1 VLPSE
6 VEEINIRFVGGKI
19 EPSAR
24 SLPRDHSANTSSES
38 KNRTFVCRVIAGVSP
53 TEDQSRHEKPMT
65 LRPHLVYAMH
75 DSPLGTL
82 GLAAT
87 DHGLAS
93 LMLRVDEAAYVHYLH
108 NNFNVDVLGQER
120 PLESAGLAPDG
131 IVGGHMERPPG
142 RDPLAVGAGTIGAGT
157 IGAGTIGA
165 GAARILTRTRL
176 FLDRY
181 FAGKQIAFE
190 GPFDLQQGTLFQ
202 RRVWATLLTIPYG
215 EVRSYRWLAGTVGHP
230 GAFRAVGTANG
241 QNPIPILIPCHRVV
255 NHGGGLGGYS
265 AGLDAKRHLLALEK
279 VPLAALTQQSM
290 LEFRQA

>member
-1 VLPSE
+1 M
-6 VEEINIRFVGGKI
+6 R
-19 EPSAR
+19 
-24 SLPRDHSANTSSES
+24 
-38 KNRTFVCRVIAGVSP
+38 
-53 TEDQSRHEKPMT
+53 
-65 LRPHLVYAMH
+65 LRPRIVYAMH

-93 LMLRVDEAAYVHYLH
+93 LTMRVDEAAYVHSLQSRY
-108 NNFNVDVLGQER
+108 NVELLGQER
-120 PLESAGLAPDG
+120 PLEAAGLAPDG
-131 IVGGHMERPPG
+131 IVGPHAAGDG
-142 RDPLAVGAGTIGAGT
+142 SSGAGSSGAGSS
-157 IGAGTIGA
+157 GAGSSGA
-165 GAARILTRTRL
+165 NATRILTRTRL

-190 GPFDLQQGTLFQ
+190 GPFDLLQGTLFQ
-202 RRVWATLLTIPYG
+202 RSVWATLLTIPYG

-241 QNPIPILIPCHRVV
+241 QNPIAILIPCHRVV

-265 AGLDAKRHLLALEK
+265 GGLDAKRRLLALEK

-290 LEFRQA
+290 LEFRALNG

>member
-1 VLPSE
+1 M
-6 VEEINIRFVGGKI
+6 R
-19 EPSAR
+19 
-24 SLPRDHSANTSSES
+24 
-38 KNRTFVCRVIAGVSP
+38 
-53 TEDQSRHEKPMT
+53 
-65 LRPHLVYAMH
+65 LRPRIVYAMH

-93 LMLRVDEAAYVHYLH
+93 LMMRVDEAAYVHSLQSHY
-108 NNFNVDVLGQER
+108 NVELLGQER
-120 PLESAGLAPDG
+120 PLEAAGLAPDG
-131 IVGGHMERPPG
+131 IVGLHAAGERP
-142 RDPLAVGAGTIGAGT
+142 AGLNAT
-157 IGAGTIGA
+157 
-165 GAARILTRTRL
+165 RILTRTRL

-190 GPFDLQQGTLFQ
+190 GPFDLLQGTLFQ
-202 RRVWATLLTIPYG
+202 RSVWATLLTIPYG

-241 QNPIPILIPCHRVV
+241 QNPIAILIPCHRVV

-265 AGLDAKRHLLALEK
+265 GGLDAKRRLLALEK

-290 LEFRQA
+290 LEFRALNG

>member
-1 VLPSE
+1 M
-6 VEEINIRFVGGKI
+6 
-19 EPSAR
+19 
-24 SLPRDHSANTSSES
+24 
-38 KNRTFVCRVIAGVSP
+38 
-53 TEDQSRHEKPMT
+53 PMT
-65 LRPHLVYAMH
+65 HRPRVVYAMH

-120 PLESAGLAPDG
+120 PLASAGLAPDG
-131 IVGGHMERPPG
+131 LVGVHG
-142 RDPLAVGAGTIGAGT
+142 GAGE
-157 IGAGTIGA
+157 A
-165 GAARILTRTRL
+165 GAAAARLLARVRL

-181 FAGKQIAFE
+181 FAGKQITFE
-190 GPFDLQQGTLFQ
+190 GPFDLLQGTHFQ

-230 GAFRAVGTANG
+230 GAFRAVGLANG
-241 QNPIPILIPCHRVV
+241 QNPVAILIPCHRVV

-265 AGLDAKRHLLALEK
+265 AGLDAKRRLLALEK
-279 VPLAALTQQSM
+279 VPLAALTQQST
-290 LEFRQA
+290 LEFRTLGG